1 MTAGI
6 ATLPFEVQSQPLVPT
21 GGLSE
26 YKKAADMLASFGR
39 EGDTYIVHAAQGE
52 TVIPM
57 EVLQANPRMK
67 SMIFKQME
75 EMGLEPER
83 YVVGNEL
90 NSINPITGKPEFFL
104 KKLFKISVSKFL
116 II

>member
-21 GGLSE
+21 GGVYD
-26 YKKAADMLASFGR
+26 YKKAADMLAGFGR
-39 EGDTYIVHAAQGE
+39 EGDTYIVHAAEGE

-67 SMIFKQME
+67 QMLFNQMQ
-75 EMGLEPER
+75 EMGLEPDS
-83 YVVGNEL
+83 YVVGNKL
-90 NSINPITGKPEFFL
+90 NLS
-104 KKLFKISVSKFL
+104 L
-116 II
+116 IHI